1 MTAGVALSLRHA
13 AVTAPR
19 LTFADAVREHQDEVY
34 GVALRITGDR
44 DAALDV
50 ASATFLKAYRAFH
63 RYDPSRPIRYWL
75 LRIATNEAIS
85 HARRAT
91 RELRRRT
98 DMDSANDLAA
108 RAQARVP
115 FAPATLVSAMVAG
128 VSAAILVATG
138 AIAFSVLAPT
148 LLAEGL
154 AGAIA
159 LAARIAV
166 PMDGVIRQL
175 QEPTMPI
182 AAIAGLAMAIAY
194 EFRQRRERLHVLSST

>member
-1 MTAGVALSLRHA
+1 MKNSGDVSDLFDETRLRRALRLDASEA
-13 AVTAPR
+13 PPR
-19 LTFADAVREHQDEVY
+19 LDAQ
-34 GVALRITGDR
+34 AI
-44 DAALDV
+44 AAL
-50 ASATFLKAYRAFH
+50 
-63 RYDPSRPIRYWL
+63 
-75 LRIATNEAIS
+75 
-85 HARRAT
+85 
-91 RELRRRT
+91 
-98 DMDSANDLAA
+98 
-108 RAQARVP
+108 AQARVP